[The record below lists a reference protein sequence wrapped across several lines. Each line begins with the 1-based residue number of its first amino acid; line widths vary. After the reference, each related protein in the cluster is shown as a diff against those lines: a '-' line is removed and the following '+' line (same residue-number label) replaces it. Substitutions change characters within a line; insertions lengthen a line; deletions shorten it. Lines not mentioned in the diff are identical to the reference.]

1 MSPQG
6 GKLGKSSSYSHLN
19 VVDDQSVDVQT
30 LVVSIGLGVL
40 QQLEEKVGGF
50 LWPATD
56 GSSPCLGL
64 GSAANTAVETAE
76 GNALLLLGDVLQ
88 EALSATEGH
97 AFDRKRCLA
106 CVLQKR
112 LKMSA
117 KFGVEFN
124 FCLP

>member
-1 MSPQG
+1 
-6 GKLGKSSSYSHLN
+6 LSHLN

-30 LVVSIGLGVL
+30 LVVSIGFGVL

-50 LWPATD
+50 LWPTTD
-56 GSSPCLGL
+56 GSSPGLGL
-64 GSAANTAVETAE
+64 GSAANTAVEAAE

-112 LKMSA
+112 KWSA
-117 KFGVEFN
+117 N
-124 FCLP
+124 FDGWKSIFVYLEVNSQVVTARLA